1 MKKKPILQ
9 STIELGFLAEKKTQ
23 IKLIELGFLT
33 LEPILDGGNIDMI
46 SLKNNIFKRLQIKTG
61 YYSKKEDRFYFN
73 AARAQNQQ
81 YDYTNIDYFIFY
93 IFELDEFYLIP
104 SNIIKSNNGFI
115 KVYPHRKKKGINASN
130 DFEQYRNMF
139 SLLENNLSTQ
149 RLNN

>member
-1 MKKKPILQ
+1 MREKPILQ

-46 SLKNNIFKRLQIKTG
+46 SLKNNIFKRLQIKTA

-93 IFELDEFYLIP
+93 IFELDDFYLIP

-115 KVYPHRKKKGINASN
+115 KVYPHRKTKGINARN
-130 DFEQYRNMF
+130 DFEKFRNMF
-139 SLLENNLSTQ
+139 SLLENNFSAQKLK
-149 RLNN
+149 N

>member
-1 MKKKPILQ
+1 MKEKPILQ

-46 SLKNNIFKRLQIKTG
+46 SLKNNIFKRLQIKTA

-115 KVYPHRKKKGINASN
+115 KVYSHRKTKRIDVSN
-130 DFEQYRNMF
+130 DFEKFRNNF

-149 RLNN
+149 RLKN

>member
-1 MKKKPILQ
+1 MKEKPILR

-23 IKLIELGFLT
+23 IKLIELGFIT

-46 SLKNNIFKRLQIKTG
+46 SLKNNIFKRLQIKSA
-61 YYSKKEDRFYFN
+61 YYAKKEDRFYFN

-115 KVYPHRKKKGINASN
+115 RVYPHRKSVRAKDKIS
-130 DFEQYRNMF
+130 FEKFRNNF
-139 SLLENNLSTQ
+139 SLLENNSQLKG
-149 RLNN
+149 

>member
-1 MKKKPILQ
+1 MKKKPFLE
-9 STIELGFLAEKKTQ
+9 STIQLGFLSEKKTQ

-46 SLKNNIFKRLQIKTG
+46 SYKSNIFKRLQIKTA
-61 YYSKKEDRFYFN
+61 YYSNKEDRFYFN

-104 SNIIKSNNGFI
+104 SNIMKSNNGFI
-115 KVYPHRKKKGINASN
+115 KVYPHKKTVRAKDKIS
-130 DFEQYRNMF
+130 FEKFRNNF
-139 SLLENNLSTQ
+139 SLLEHNSQ
-149 RLNN
+149 PKG